1 MFQKR
6 HMEAIA
12 GTLKRTKPS
21 ITKTETEREY
31 TKRLHYWE
39 MTVNQFSNMLQDS
52 NPNYKPVLFKRA
64 SGIPA
69 GHYQL
74 G

>member
-12 GTLKRTKPS
+12 GTLKRVKPVMRN
-21 ITKTETEREY
+21 TETDDSY
-31 TKRLHYWE
+31 VKRLSRWE

-52 NPNYKPVLFKRA
+52 NPNYKKTRFLKA
-64 SGIPA
+64 A
-69 GHYQL
+69 GSYKPYL
-74 G
+74 